1 MIKPG
6 ELYEWT
12 GKGGQLLLGQV
23 VTTFN
28 KRDIDPDC
36 PESVAI
42 VPMVRVML
50 WDDGE
55 YAMTTDYRR
64 GAFHRVFKKVEIT
77 SSVKIKTGNA

>member
-6 ELYEWT
+6 DLYEWT
-12 GKGGQLLLGQV
+12 GKAGQLLGQV

-50 WDDGE
+50 WDEGE
-55 YAMTTDYRR
+55 YARTTDYRR
-64 GAFHRVFKKVEIT
+64 AAFHRVFKKVEIT